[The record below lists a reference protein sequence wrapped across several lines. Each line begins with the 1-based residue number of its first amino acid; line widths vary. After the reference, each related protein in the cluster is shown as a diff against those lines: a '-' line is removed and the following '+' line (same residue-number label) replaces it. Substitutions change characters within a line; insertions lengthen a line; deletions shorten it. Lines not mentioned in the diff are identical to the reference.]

1 MSWLH
6 LEEEGDSR
14 ETQYGDLDLMLPRI
28 HYWTD
33 EIVQGESMPLYKSTD
48 LLLRNKDFSSPDD
61 VAELVI
67 SNQIKIL
74 PKASYLITTYRI
86 IPVQLI
92 ESGQYFLLYSP
103 DDWEGQLH
111 DVKNHG
117 WDLSNQFS
125 HIIPGVGLEEF
136 DLVVCT
142 HSHFRDIRSFIS
154 DTQQASK
161 YISAFNDGSERAI
174 SELVEWI
181 LAALR
186 KKDASDF
193 HVQPMVGFA
202 YLKMRLH
209 GLLQPVPGSVK
220 KVSLEVGRKIAQVLA
235 QNTGWGLKPGT
246 TYGGSFR
253 YVAPGKVWVWDEWSG
268 KLIPTENRAL
278 QDTDYRLSIAPARG
292 GSDYST
298 VVRLLRKSWTLKTLE
313 ALDYDD
319 PEIFLRATKIGTG
332 ITIMSGPTGSGKS
345 TTLYAMLSAANDP
358 SLSVKTIEDPIEI
371 TLDGIV
377 QTQVNEKTGYTMSSA
392 LREILRQDPDRI
404 MVGEIRDSETA
415 KLATDASNTGHA
427 VITTLHANSA
437 ADCVRRLM
445 RLGIDAVDIA
455 STIKYL
461 FAQRLV
467 ERLDESGSFV
477 EQYDATEEL
486 TELFG
491 QQIEWPVWLRRPLQ
505 GEGVV
510 GRIPVYECIPM
521 TANIIDAI
529 ETYGERISSTKIE
542 DIALQEWLV
551 PMEIYGLRK
560 VLEWKTSL
568 KSLTRYI
575 DAWRMRRFRD
585 IAIPL
590 IQQMVA
596 AQRLAA

>member
-6 LEEEGDSR
+6 LEDEGQSN
-14 ETQYGDLDLMLPRI
+14 EMQYGDLDLMLHRI
-28 HYWTD
+28 HHWAD
-33 EIVQGESMPLYKSTD
+33 EIVQGESMPLYRSTD

-61 VAELVI
+61 IAQLVVDNWI
-67 SNQIKIL
+67 RIL
-74 PKASYLITTYRI
+74 LKASYLNSKYRV
-86 IPVQLI
+86 IPFQLTA
-92 ESGQYFLLYSP
+92 SGQYYLLYSP

-111 DVKNHG
+111 DVKKHG
-117 WDLSNQFS
+117 WDLSNEFG
-125 HIIPGVGLEEF
+125 HIITDAGLEDF
-136 DLVVCT
+136 DLIVCT
-142 HSHFRDIRSFIS
+142 HSDYKDIFSFINNA
-154 DTQQASK
+154 QQASK
-161 YISAFNDGSERAI
+161 YISAFNDGNERAI

-193 HVQPMVGFA
+193 HVQPMVWFA

-253 YVAPGKVWVWDEWSG
+253 YVAREKVWVWDEWSG
-268 KLIPTENRAL
+268 KLIATENRAL

-313 ALDYDD
+313 DLDYDD

-377 QTQVNEKTGYTMSSA
+377 QTQVNQKTGYTMSSA

-404 MVGEIRDSETA
+404 MVGEIRDAETA

-437 ADCVRRLM
+437 ADCIRRLM

-477 EQYDATEEL
+477 EWYDGAEEL

-521 TANIIDAI
+521 SAAIIDAI

-560 VLEWKTSL
+560 VLEWRTSL

-590 IQQMVA
+590 IQELAA
-596 AQRLAA
+596 AQRPAE